1 MLGNLLKQNYNLQD
15 VSYQIKQYMDYSS
28 RLMLLQFMYG
38 ISLSDGKSHA
48 NEINVIETIARYLGI
63 SDNDIRSIKAMFIK
77 DTNSAYQI
85 LEISPDVT
93 NDEVKKA
100 YREMAKKYHPD
111 KVSHLGEEVKKAAE
125 EKITML
131 NAAYEAVK
139 DERGMN

>member
-1 MLGNLLKQNYNLQD
+1 
-15 VSYQIKQYMDYSS
+15 
-28 RLMLLQFMYG
+28 
-38 ISLSDGKSHA
+38 
-48 NEINVIETIARYLGI
+48 IETIARYLGI